1 MTPTSAPPV
10 RVLLVEDDAD
20 HAELVRRGL
29 AGQGQR
35 VELTVC
41 ADAEAALE
49 TLRLAGVE
57 TAPHLVLLDLR
68 LPGMNG
74 LQLLREL
81 KSFPQLAPVPCVV
94 LTTSEAEGDVARA
107 RELAAS
113 RYLVKPADER
123 GLDALLAEV
132 EVYWAGRSRG
142 GAAAG

>member
-1 MTPTSAPPV
+1 MPPTSVSPL

-29 AGQGQR
+29 AGQGPR

-41 ADAEAALE
+41 VDAESALD
-49 TLRLAGVE
+49 TLRHPGGE
-57 TAPHLVLLDLR
+57 GGPHLVLLDLR
-68 LPGMNG
+68 LPGMTG

-81 KSFPQLAPVPCVV
+81 KGSPELAEVPCVV

-113 RYLVKPADER
+113 RYLVKPADESR
-123 GLDALLAEV
+123 LEALLAEV
-132 EVYWAGRSRG
+132 EGYWAERTCG